1 MLNCVKNKV
10 MNTEHWQKFLNINNK
25 YQSRLE
31 GTVPFMRRVEFDTI
45 HAYAIF
51 DINGY
56 MQHCLSDSQDAIH
69 QYIKLA
75 GSHIDAYNKYLSE
88 LSELTHSDLVF
99 CKNAKYNQ
107 RYNVLFATLV
117 KMYELPFPVTDF
129 VVQKDY
135 LNTETGRYASE
146 AIAYTLDELRDM
158 ILSIQNSQK
167 IVQ

>member
-1 MLNCVKNKV
+1 MLKYAKNKII
-10 MNTEHWQKFLNINNK
+10 NTEHWQKFLYINKK
-25 YQSRLE
+25 YQRRLE
-31 GTVPFMRRVEFDTI
+31 GTVPFMRRVEFDTLN
-45 HAYAIF
+45 AYAIF

-99 CKNAKYNQ
+99 CKNAKHNQ
-107 RYNVLFATLV
+107 RYNAIFATLV
-117 KMYELPFPVTDF
+117 KTYELPFPVTDF

-135 LNTETGRYASE
+135 LNTETGRYSSE

-158 ILSIQNSQK
+158 ILSIQSSQK